1 MGPRTIARL
10 KGAGYRAPT
19 WPFAAGCVQV
29 PLYHG
34 RIRVV
39 DRRFVAAAHRRGLHV
54 HVWTIDE
61 PAEMDRLLDLGV
73 DGIMT
78 DRPVALREVLE
89 RRGQWVE
96 RLRSDRRTPSVAF
109 LEMDLTGEQRRIVD
123 HGRGRLRVVGGA
135 GSGKT
140 TALVA
145 RYRRLVDD
153 GARPSSVLVLCRTRA
168 AADRFRDAVLPHLAG
183 GFDALPVTTFFGLAY
198 DLVSRAHRA
207 RHPAHRRRAAAHGG
221 PAAGGRGPVGLA
233 HPGPSPRA
241 GGVRGRGGRRAA
253 GGGGGRGRSVHPE
266 LAAFAERYRQALA
279 ADDRVDAS
287 GLLAQAADLLGDPD
301 VAAAARTRAEHVLVD
316 DYEAATGAMETI
328 LERLGAPD
336 VVVAGDPDGAVG
348 GFPGADRGPLTRVPG
363 RRRGRSRPG
372 RPPVPPAGAAR
383 AGHHPSSVDRAGGG
397 GGRAAGRPPGRR
409 GLVRH
414 GRARPP
420 APAPGP
426 RHRPRPRPPRHPRPG
441 RRRWPRWPTT
451 PSSAASSTC
460 SGGSTATSPP
470 STGCWCRPCPT
481 STRSRPAGCGCGP
494 GWPRHPSPTTPGWL
508 PWSPSATTWPP
519 GPPPTPPPTW
529 PFSSGS
535 RLSATSS
542 TRDADDADDA
552 VLDGLVAFLDALRR
566 EADRNPHHRLA
577 DMLAVLDDEGVAAD
591 PWRVDTASAAAT
603 SDAVTVTSIL
613 AAAGREWHTVVVAG
627 CVEGE
632 LPSLRT
638 RRQLFGGGG
647 ERGHADLAEERR
659 LFALACSRA
668 TGRLVATAG
677 PEPGVLL
684 SRFVEGWPTADA
696 RIPAPPGRAPSFR
709 RPTANALPIVA
720 DAGLALSA
728 TQLDTYDDCPLRYA
742 YRYVLRVR
750 DEGGVRADLGTPRAR
765 GAGPVPRPGDGGRRR
780 ALTCRRSTPWPR
792 RCGATTSPAT
802 GPRSTRPAATSS
814 PCSTC
819 GGSSRARATSPPT
832 SSTSSARFDIAVG
845 GPDGSG
851 IACGARSTGSTGWS
865 GPTAAP
871 ACASSTTRR
880 ASSEPRP
887 GETDD
892 NIQLAVYHLAATRDP
907 ALAAHGP
914 VVELRL
920 LFLRSMHAFDQEVTA
935 GHAEATERRVLDV
948 AARIRAEEFE
958 PSVDANC
965 RWCEFQR
972 LCPIQPEGRQV
983 ESTWP

>member
-1 MGPRTIARL
+1 
-10 KGAGYRAPT
+10 
-19 WPFAAGCVQV
+19 
-29 PLYHG
+29 
-34 RIRVV
+34 
-39 DRRFVAAAHRRGLHV
+39 
-54 HVWTIDE
+54 
-61 PAEMDRLLDLGV
+61 
-73 DGIMT
+73 
-78 DRPVALREVLE
+78 
-89 RRGQWVE
+89 
-96 RLRSDRRTPSVAF
+96 
-109 LEMDLTGEQRRIVD
+109 MDLTGEQRRIVD

-140 TALVA
+140 TALVV
-145 RYRRLVDD
+145 RYRRLVDE
-153 GARPSSVLVLCRTRA
+153 GAKPSSVLVLCRTRA

-198 DLVSRAHRA
+198 DLVSRALGPITLLTGAEQRHTVA
-207 RHPAHRRRAAAHGG
+207 RLLAAEDPSAWPTLGHLLGRAAFVGEVVDG
-221 PAAGGRGPVGLA
+221 LLVAAGAGAGP
-233 HPGPSPRA
+233 
-241 GGVRGRGGRRAA
+241 
-253 GGGGGRGRSVHPE
+253 VHPE
-266 LAAFAERYRQALA
+266 LAAFAERYRRALA

-287 GLLAQAADLLGDPD
+287 GLLARAADLLGDPD

-316 DYEAATGAMETI
+316 DYEATTGAMETI

-336 VVVAGDPDGAVG
+336 VVVAGDPDGVVG
-348 GFPGADRGPLTRVPG
+348 GFPGADRGPLTRFPADVEVVLGPG
-363 RRRGRSRPG
+363 DHRFRRPA
-372 RPPVPPAGAAR
+372 PPV
-383 AGHHPSSVDRAGGG
+383 
-397 GGRAAGRPPGRR
+397 
-409 GLVRH
+409 LV
-414 GRARPP
+414 
-420 APAPGP
+420 
-426 RHRPRPRPPRHPRPG
+426 
-441 RRRWPRWPTT
+441 TT
-451 PSSAASSTC
+451 
-460 SGGSTATSPP
+460 
-470 STGCWCRPCPT
+470 
-481 STRSRPAGCGCGP
+481 
-494 GWPRHPSPTTPGWL
+494 RHPSVEPEAVAGEL
-508 PWSPSATTWPP
+508 LAAHRAGVAWSDMAVLVRRPRYRARAIARALARHGIPARAPALAAVADDPVVGAVVDLLRWVDGDESALDRLLVSPLSDLDAVEARRVRLRARLAQASVADDPRLAPLVALHDDLATRATTD
-519 GPPPTPPPTW
+519 TPADLAFLVW
-529 PFSSGS
+529 QQALGHLVVAHS
-535 RLSATSS
+535 R
-542 TRDADDADDA
+542 DGDDA

-566 EADRNPHHRLA
+566 EADRNPRHRLA
-577 DMLAVLDDEGVAAD
+577 DMLAVLDDEGVTAD

-613 AAAGREWHTVVVAG
+613 AAAGREWDTVVLAG

-632 LPSLRT
+632 LPSVRT
-638 RRQLFGGGG
+638 RRHLFGGSG

-668 TGRLVATAG
+668 TGRLIATAG

-728 TQLDTYDDCPLRYA
+728 SQLDTYDDCPLRYA

-750 DEGGVRADLGTPRAR
+750 DEGGVRADLGSLVHEVLAR
-765 GAGPVPRPGDGGRRR
+765 FLDPATAGDGDRSLPTLHAMAEEMWRHDIARYRPQVDEARRDFFAMLDR
-780 ALTCRRSTPWPR
+780 WWQFEGQGDLAPDVLDVERS
-792 RCGATTSPAT
+792 
-802 GPRSTRPAATSS
+802 
-814 PCSTC
+814 
-819 GGSSRARATSPPT
+819 
-832 SSTSSARFDIAVG
+832 FDIAVG
-845 GPDGSG
+845 GPDGIRHRLRGSIDRIDRVERADG
-851 IACGARSTGSTGWS
+851 SPGLRIVDYKTGK
-865 GPTAAP
+865 
-871 ACASSTTRR
+871 R
-880 ASSEPRP
+880 EPRP

-907 ALAAHGP
+907 TLAVHGP